1 MDEKEIT
8 INKICTGRV
17 FSLKKDISI
26 EGLAWNFHPGF
37 KGVALKHLVC
47 AQDTDGQFSAHLVRV
62 SAGYEIGEHIH
73 EGKWEMHEVI
83 SGSGHCMLLDKRLEY
98 QTGSVAIM
106 PPDITHQVKA
116 EGEDLYILAKFIPAL
131 L

>member
-1 MDEKEIT
+1 MTKEQDV
-8 INKICTGRV
+8 INKICNGKV

-26 EGLAWNFHPGF
+26 NDLAWNGHPTF
-37 KGVALKHLVC
+37 TGVALKNLVC

-62 SAGYEIGEHIH
+62 SAGCEIGAHIH

-83 SGSGHCMLLDKRLEY
+83 SGRGHCMLLDKRLEY
-98 QTGSVAIM
+98 QTGSAAIL
-106 PPDITHQVKA
+106 PPDAVHSVKA